1 MVQLSHLL
9 LLGMCLPHLGFL
21 TAQGQT
27 SALTGLVLLD
37 FFRQTRKVIITKS
50 WSLPMFAPNKRE
62 WLAGAKVL
70 GRPPVSGRS
79 VSRARAYCAFSNC
92 RWGCFPLS
100 FLSSFSLCLGDGPIE
115 TEILPQKAAKP
126 REKKG
131 KNNQPS

>member
-50 WSLPMFAPNKRE
+50 WSLPMFATNKRE
-62 WLAGAKVL
+62 WSAGAKVL

-79 VSRARAYCAFSNC
+79 VSRARAYCAFSKC
-92 RWGCFPLS
+92 RWGLFSSIFSFRFLPLS
-100 FLSSFSLCLGDGPIE
+100 GGRPD
-115 TEILPQKAAKP
+115 
-126 REKKG
+126 RD
-131 KNNQPS
+131 